1 MHAAG
6 CSGSTW
12 RWKEASRR
20 IDRDGGSGEMLADGC
35 GAALLHNI
43 PGGSHPP
50 GLFLFCIFFVFFTP
64 PSFVEPASVSPT
76 KKKTI
81 PSLARLHPHLSLIL
95 RLERKEDL
103 NILNSARW
111 DLVLLIPCYPSGRDA
126 RDPRSARWN
135 GRLKERERK
144 RRIVGCNERNKK
156 RRQILELKDKDK

>member
-1 MHAAG
+1 
-6 CSGSTW
+6 
-12 RWKEASRR
+12 
-20 IDRDGGSGEMLADGC
+20 MLADGC

-50 GLFLFCIFFVFFTP
+50 GLFLFCIFFFFFHS
-64 PSFVEPASVSPT
+64 SFLCGTSERVPDKK

-111 DLVLLIPCYPSGRDA
+111 DLVPLIPCYPSGRDA
-126 RDPRSARWN
+126 RDPRSAR
-135 GRLKERERK
+135 
-144 RRIVGCNERNKK
+144 
-156 RRQILELKDKDK
+156 